1 MYKNNKQKTKKKYW
15 KERKKITEV
24 KRTPQSTTQN
34 RTPKAEKLSG
44 TLSKKKKKL
53 KKGGGRPEAKFLERT
68 EMKQTAPSAKKNS
81 T

>member
-1 MYKNNKQKTKKKYW
+1 MINKRPKRNTGKK
-15 KERKKITEV
+15 ESKITEV
-24 KRTPQSTTQN
+24 KRTLQSTTQN

-53 KKGGGRPEAKFLERT
+53 KKGGRRPEAKFLERT